1 MYSSLLLDF
10 KYDLLRLL
18 FLLLYIVLLYDLYKL
33 CFVCMKMMYDI
44 DNVCFFIVCGSIFL
58 RCFEFY
64 KHKVTIINLFFY
76 LFLKIA

>member
-18 FLLLYIVLLYDLYKL
+18 FLLLLYIVLLYDLYKL

-44 DNVCFFIVCGSIFL
+44 DNVCFLLFVAKFFCVVLNFINI
-58 RCFEFY
+58 R
-64 KHKVTIINLFFY
+64 
-76 LFLKIA
+76 